1 MTDLMVV
8 ALRQCRCDIAN
19 LLRARRVS
27 GIHVLLHALVVQRQH
42 EHIEDALDLIVG
54 LASCN
59 DKALTNNESHE
70 VDGCMSESIA

>member
-1 MTDLMVV
+1 MTDLMAV

-27 GIHVLLHALVVQRQH
+27 GIHVLLHALLVQRQH
-42 EHIEDALDLIVG
+42 EHIEDALDLTVG

-59 DKALTNNESHE
+59 DNALTNKESHE